1 MIPTSDAWKEAHLE
15 AVVPEAFIE
24 ITYYITEPGLQSSA
38 SQSNNGVLFYAEP
51 ASILDTS
58 NKAHPQ
64 YATLEQNM
72 WGLDGTATLL
82 TDTAPYG
89 DTGYV
94 SSMFVGSTTPTI
106 RISLPELHTQPI
118 PGISITWSSK
128 YGEYATRFRVT
139 AYNGSTQI
147 YTQEYENASVTTVC
161 EFTLSDYTAIQ
172 IEVLEWCV
180 PSHRARI
187 ERVFLGIAT
196 TYTKSDIFSY
206 THTQSGDLLS
216 AELPKNSVSF
226 ALNNVDGKWNP
237 DNLSGHTVYL
247 AEQQQITVRYGLM
260 LGNDIEWTN
269 AGTFWISEWDTP
281 TNGMEVRFVARD
293 MIEFMS
299 EKYTGIRS
307 GTLYDIVVAALEQAA
322 IPAQDN
328 GALRYEVSD
337 SLKQYSVDFSAEDST
352 YTIAEIIQL
361 CANAGCCVMFQDRD
375 GVLHIEPLRKN
386 ASGYAI
392 RKYVSY
398 AHPEFTFSKPLRSVS
413 VNDGLGIAVNSSAG
427 EIQTVSNAL
436 ITDATMAERVA
447 GWVRDTLKDRKA
459 ISGEYRADPT
469 LDVFDKI
476 AIESK
481 YGANNAVY
489 ITEIE
494 YSFSGSFRGKYVGRV
509 TSFDAEK
516 WYSGELI
523 SGEV

>member
-1 MIPTSDAWKEAHLE
+1 MITTSDAWKEAHLE
-15 AVVPEAFIE
+15 AVIPEAFIE
-24 ITYYITEPGLQSSA
+24 ITYDITEPGLQSSA
-38 SQSNNGVLFYAEP
+38 SQENNGVMEFAQPAE
-51 ASILDTS
+51 ILDST

-72 WGLDGTATLL
+72 WGLDGKSTVLP
-82 TDTAPYG
+82 DTAPYG

-94 SSMFVGSTTPTI
+94 SSMVVGSGTPTV
-106 RISLPELHTQPI
+106 RILLSEVHTQPI
-118 PGISITWSSK
+118 PGITITWSSK
-128 YGEYATRFRVT
+128 YNEYAAKFRVS

-147 YTQEYENASVTTVC
+147 YSQEYTNSTVKTVC
-161 EFTLSDYTAIQ
+161 EFTLSSYTEIR
-172 IEVLEWCV
+172 IEVLEWCL
-180 PSHRARI
+180 PNHRARI
-187 ERVFLGIAT
+187 EKVFLGIAT
-196 TYTKSDIFSY
+196 TFTKSDIFSY
-206 THTQSGDLLS
+206 SHSQSGDLLS

-226 ALNNVDGKWNP
+226 SLNNVDGMWNP
-237 DNLSGHTVYL
+237 DNLSGNAMYL
-247 AEQQQITVRYGLM
+247 AEQQQIFVRYGLL
-260 LGNDIEWTN
+260 LGDDIEWIN

-281 TNGMEVRFVARD
+281 TNGLEVRFVARD

-307 GTLYDIVVAALEQAA
+307 GTLYDIAIAALEQAV
-322 IPAQDN
+322 IPTQDN
-328 GALRYEVSD
+328 GALRYEIDDV
-337 SLKQYSVDFSAEDST
+337 LKLSTVDFSAEETT

-361 CANAGCCVMFQDRD
+361 CANAACCVMYQDRN
-375 GVLHIEPLRKN
+375 GVLHIEPLQQN

-398 AHPEFTFSKPLRSVS
+398 AHPEFTFSKPLRSVT
-413 VNDGLGIAVNSSAG
+413 VNDGLGTVENSTTG
-427 EIQTVSNAL
+427 EVQTVSNSL
-436 ITDATMAERVA
+436 ITNATMARRVA
-447 GWVRDTLKDRKA
+447 EWVRNTLKERKT

-494 YSFSGSFRGKYVGRV
+494 YTFNGSFKGRYLGRV
-509 TSFDAEK
+509 TNFDAEK